1 MKILLTVEELAKY
14 LKVKPDTIYKKVKK
28 GELPA
33 IKLGKLLRFPK
44 ELIDE
49 WIVEQATR
57 TMKDVQQARKLV
69 EARVEEAVGEVRK
82 TAKAAS
88 KVIGE
93 MPEVIENVKNAPFE
107 KKQEILT
114 KGLKG
119 LWKDFS
125 QGLHVKTPK
134 ARVSTTKKAKG
145 KSSKKKTNGKAGP
158 IRMAAKPESKTT
170 AVQ

>member
-14 LKVKPDTIYKKVKK
+14 LRVKPDTIYKKVKK

-49 WIVEQATR
+49 WIMDQAAKTL
-57 TMKDVQQARKLV
+57 KDVQFARKIV
-69 EARVEEAVGEVRK
+69 EAKVEEAVDEVKK
-82 TAKAAS
+82 TAKVAS

-93 MPEVIENVKNAPFE
+93 MPDVIENVKNAPLE

-114 KGLKG
+114 KGLKS
-119 LWKDFS
+119 LWHDFN
-125 QGLHVKTPK
+125 QGMHPKSPK
-134 ARVSTTKKAKG
+134 ARAATTKKKAKTG
-145 KSSKKKTNGKAGP
+145 KKSKKKANGKGGP
-158 IRMAAKPESKTT
+158 MKVSSAPAS